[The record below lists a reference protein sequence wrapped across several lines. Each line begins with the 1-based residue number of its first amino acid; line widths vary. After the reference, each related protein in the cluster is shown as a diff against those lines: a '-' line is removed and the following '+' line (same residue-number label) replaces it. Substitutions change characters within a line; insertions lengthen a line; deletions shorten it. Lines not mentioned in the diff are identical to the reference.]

1 MPTRRGFLAA
11 CGAVGCTVSAGCGG
25 SLLTSGTAL
34 VSHSFQ
40 RSDLSPGDDRIR
52 VAFDEAEGE
61 VRVTGF
67 AYYGSSSCDKPV
79 VESTSYDEAAD
90 TLVVRVGHD
99 QKLLAF
105 GCTGDMAGTGYRVV
119 ARFTGGLP
127 KTVRVVERNEGGETE
142 VETVERDEDAE
153 TAERTD

>member
-11 CGAVGCTVSAGCGG
+11 CGTVACAVSAGCGG
-25 SLLTSGTAL
+25 SLLADGTSL

-40 RSDLSPGDDRIR
+40 RSDLAPGDDRIR
-52 VAFDEAEGE
+52 VTFDEDEGE

-79 VESTSYDEAAD
+79 VESTTYDEEND
-90 TLVVRVGHD
+90 TFTVTVGHD
-99 QKLLAF
+99 DKLLAF

-127 KTVRVVERNEGGETE
+127 GTVRVVERNEGGETE
-142 VETVERDEDAE
+142 VETVERDD
-153 TAERTD
+153 